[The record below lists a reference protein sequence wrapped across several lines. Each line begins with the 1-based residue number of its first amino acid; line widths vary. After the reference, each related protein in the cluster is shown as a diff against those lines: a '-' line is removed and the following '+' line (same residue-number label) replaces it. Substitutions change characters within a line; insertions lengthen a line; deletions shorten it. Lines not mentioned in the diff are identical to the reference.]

1 MPVRIEP
8 SDKWVRAYV
17 GETAVVDSRAP
28 VLFYED
34 RFPVPGYAFPR
45 SDVRTDLLRPNE
57 KGPAGGN
64 FFFRPKGPVTQ
75 WFDLDVEGR
84 VIPHAVWI
92 RDEPELHDRLIVSW
106 QPGLL
111 DRWLEEDEE
120 VAGHPRDPYTRVDAL
135 ASSRHISVAVDGLVL
150 ADSHSPVLLF
160 ETGLPTRYYF
170 PREDVNFDALSPST
184 NHSLCPYKGQ
194 ADQYWDVTERPE
206 ARNIAWSYSAPFAAV
221 GKITGRIGFYNELV
235 DTTVDGVLEDRP
247 VSPFSQAA
255 NRPGS
260 EPS

>member
-17 GETAVVDSRAP
+17 GGTAVVDSRAP

-34 RFPVPGYAFPR
+34 RFPVPGYAFSR

-120 VAGHPRDPYTRVDAL
+120 VAGHPRDPFTRVDAL
-135 ASSRHISVAVDGLVL
+135 ASSRHISVAIDGLVL
-150 ADSHSPVLLF
+150 ADSRSPVLLF

-170 PREDVNFDALSPST
+170 PREDVNFDALNPST

-206 ARNIAWSYSAPFAAV
+206 ARNVAWSYSAPFPAV
-221 GKITGRIGFYNELV
+221 AKIAGRVGFYNELV
-235 DTTVDGVLEDRP
+235 DTTVDGVLVDRP